1 MAEFRR
7 SVKCSK
13 CGNENSVFIS
23 SGMEL
28 SELLVAGKCPH
39 CGSTLQLNY
48 NLLEKAEDQ
57 SAPAQE
63 EKKPDVQL
71 DESMF
76 EPQIPS
82 EAIKELIE
90 E

>member
-1 MAEFRR
+1 MAEFKRT
-7 SVKCSK
+7 VKCSK
-13 CGNENSVFIS
+13 CGNESSVFLS

-48 NLLEKAEDQ
+48 NLLEKSEGQ
-57 SAPAQE
+57 PQETQE
-63 EKKPDVQL
+63 ENKPEVQL
-71 DESMF
+71 DDSMF